1 MKKEFH
7 LMKTTNILLMCFF
20 LTGCVTLNSV
30 KKELN
35 EVNYSDGVNQKEA
48 IAIAR
53 MSMIN
58 SKLHS
63 NYHLWTAS
71 IYDNGSGYWRVVFL
85 SLHFNRHACVLIVEK
100 DTGDILAFFEA
111 ANDEEAAIG
120 ANPVYS
126 IEDWQRVERDRR

>member
-1 MKKEFH
+1 MK
-7 LMKTTNILLMCFF
+7 IISVLLICFL

-35 EVNYSDGVNQKEA
+35 EVDYSDGVNQKEA
-48 IAIAR
+48 IAIAK

-58 SKLHS
+58 SKLHGD
-63 NYHLWTAS
+63 YHLWTAN
-71 IYDNGSGYWRVVFL
+71 IYDNGGGYWRIVFL
-85 SLHFNRHACVLIVEK
+85 SLYFNKHACIFIIEK

-126 IEDWQRVERDRR
+126 IEDWKRVGKF

>member
-1 MKKEFH
+1 MG
-7 LMKTTNILLMCFF
+7 MKTIRILLICFL

-30 KKELN
+30 KKDLQ
-35 EVNYSDGVNQKEA
+35 EVDCRDGVNQKEA

-58 SKLHS
+58 SKLHGD
-63 NYHLWTAS
+63 YHLWTAS
-71 IYDNGSGYWRVVFL
+71 IYDNGGGYWRVVFL
-85 SLHFNRHACVLIVEK
+85 SLYFNRHACVLIIEK

-111 ANDEEAAIG
+111 VNDEEAAIG

-126 IEDWQRVERDRR
+126 IEDWKRARKFD